1 MARETRSVSDEKVS
15 VMSANAKLGG
25 GSPLSVFVK
34 AGADVVDSLF
44 STREG
49 GAKSTI
55 GLRDLLLEQ
64 HDGAYEVVLTHEPP
78 EPAPE
83 LADDLERLVTA
94 RPDVV
99 VFSVSADLTTSPDDF
114 YEGMSRVVKLL
125 KGATDTRIIVYN
137 CSSVDPN
144 ETTINYRSTP
154 NPPSLQVHRLNHRL
168 LELSISEG
176 ISIIDADRVVAELG
190 GEMHV
195 RGGLL
200 DYSREVCE
208 ALCREFARVL
218 ADYGFFER
226 RPLLPQLGARKEEA
240 A

>member
-1 MARETRSVSDEKVS
+1 MPREIKGTGRSAET
-15 VMSANAKLGG
+15 KLGG

-34 AGADVVDSLF
+34 AGDDVVDSLF

-49 GAKSTI
+49 GAKSTV
-55 GLRDLLLEQ
+55 GLRDLIREQ
-64 HDGAYEVVLTHEPP
+64 YDGAYEVALTLEPP

-83 LADDLERLVTA
+83 LADGLDRLVA
-94 RPDVV
+94 AQPDVV
-99 VFSVSADLTTSPDDF
+99 VFSLSADLATAPDDF
-114 YEGMSRVVKLL
+114 YEAMSGVVRLL
-125 KGATDTRIIVYN
+125 KASTDTRIIFYN
-137 CSSVDPN
+137 CSSVDPH
-144 ETTINYRSTP
+144 ETTINYHVTP
-154 NPPSLQVHRLNHRL
+154 DPPSLQVHRLNHRL

-200 DYSREVCE
+200 DYSVAVCE
-208 ALCREFARVL
+208 ALCRELARVL

-226 RPLLPQLGARKEEA
+226 RPLLPQVGARKEQA